1 MLRNTA
7 MTGPWGHS
15 GAYNS
20 LEAVVRHHIDPIGWL
35 HAYDMSQAV
44 LPNAGATINA
54 TDFALHQSVGDRD
67 LIATAN
73 ALSPIT
79 LSEAE
84 LRGVLDFLHALT
96 DPASLDMRGTV
107 PTSVPS
113 GLPIFD

>member
-1 MLRNTA
+1 MITRVRKRPGVRRVMLRLKIRLTCC
-7 MTGPWGHS
+7 
-15 GAYNS
+15 
-20 LEAVVRHHIDPIGWL
+20 
-35 HAYDMSQAV
+35 
-44 LPNAGATINA
+44 NAGATINA